1 MLGGKFKKAVAI
13 TGLVFMLAFVAV
25 LPVYLANPKIWSG
38 RVGLIALFTGII
50 GLICFFI
57 IWMDK
62 RASKR
67 EERLREAK
75 READDAARK
84 PDNGGLN
91 AADGKSYG
99 KNDLPPNDRL

>member
-13 TGLVFMLAFVAV
+13 TGLVFMVVFVAV

-62 RASKR
+62 RALKR
-67 EERLREAK
+67 EERLRAAK
-75 READDAARK
+75 REAEEAADKTANAEFDAA
-84 PDNGGLN
+84 
-91 AADGKSYG
+91 GKTYG
-99 KNDLPPNDRL
+99 KNDLPPKDKL